1 MQVPAPRLDTGPH
14 LPEEIVEAFRP
25 GLPAL
30 ADEIIAAI
38 RREVTAYARPLT
50 GEFGRGVRI
59 GVERALTRFLELV
72 EDPSRQSPRTRRV
85 YVELGRGEYREGRS
99 LDALLAAYRV
109 GARVAWRRAA
119 ETGSA
124 AGIPQAT
131 LFDLGESIFAYIDEL
146 SSASAEGYA
155 LEQSAA
161 AGERERRTREL
172 VTALLAEPPVS
183 EQALRGAA
191 AAAGWT
197 VPRTLAAV
205 VVSGER
211 SGELASA
218 LGPGTVAAVVADGET
233 VGLVADPE
241 GPGARERLVSAL
253 RGREAAVGPEASPGR
268 AAWSAATARRGAEL
282 VRAGALEVAA
292 EEPLFCAD
300 HLLDLTIRADAAAA
314 SELARRTLGP
324 LDELPAR
331 SRERLRA
338 TLAAWLDSQGG
349 IEASAAVLGVHA
361 QTVRYRLGQLRE
373 CLGTTLDSSDGRLE
387 LQLALRVEDARA

>member
-1 MQVPAPRLDTGPH
+1 MQGPASRLDTSPR

-38 RREVTAYARPLT
+38 RSEVTAYSRPLT

-109 GARVAWRRAA
+109 GARVAWRRVA

-183 EQALRGAA
+183 EQALRAAA

-218 LGPGTVAAVVADGET
+218 LGPGAVAAVVADGET

-253 RGREAAVGPEASPGR
+253 RGRQAAVGPEASPER
-268 AAWSAATARRGAEL
+268 AAWSAVTARRGAEL
-282 VRAGALEVAA
+282 LRTGALRAGG

-300 HLLDLTIRADAAAA
+300 HLLDLIIRADAEAA

-338 TLAAWLDSQGG
+338 TLVAWLDSQGG

-361 QTVRYRLGQLRE
+361 QTVRYRLGQLRD
-373 CLGTTLDSSDGRLE
+373 CLGTTLDFPEGRLE
-387 LQLALRVEDARA
+387 LQLALRVEDTTA